1 MIYSADYVTI
11 EDESFE
17 HSHNGFST
25 YLIIIYLKIT
35 IVTWGRDN
43 MQRETFESLII
54 Q

>member
-25 YLIIIYLKIT
+25 YLNIIYLKINNCYLG
-35 IVTWGRDN
+35 GREYAKGD
-43 MQRETFESLII
+43 L
-54 Q
+54 